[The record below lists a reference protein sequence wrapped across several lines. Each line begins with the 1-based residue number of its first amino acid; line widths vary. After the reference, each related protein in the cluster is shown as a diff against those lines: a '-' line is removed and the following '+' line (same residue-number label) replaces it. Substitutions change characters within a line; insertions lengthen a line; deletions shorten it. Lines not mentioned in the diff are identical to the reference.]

1 MSPARTFGA
10 YALVGTLVLAC
21 RPGQLQPPDER
32 VWGGTR
38 GKGPRI
44 VMDRATADKGDPAAL
59 LDMLEGELDRNFAA
73 LSSPELDPPAYFMGY
88 TVTAVEE
95 LYVEAEDGTVLRNDR
110 DRSRA
115 LDIDV
120 RVGDRQRDNSHSQG
134 GDYGPGNGLG
144 SGLPITLG
152 DVGLSLSQAIW
163 LDTESQYKAAVSKL
177 RDVESSEQL
186 RSEDEGFDHPDFS
199 KEKPTVHVEPEQTV
213 DLAAVQQAWRDG
225 LAEVSAELGDDPLV
239 LRSSVSLS
247 AEAHNQFMVNTEGSR
262 VQTGRVRLRI
272 MLDARAQADDG
283 MMLQRSETFEA
294 HVPEQLPD
302 LERLRATA
310 TRLRQELLAL
320 RKAPIADPYT
330 GPAILEGR
338 AAGVFFHEIFGHRL
352 EGHRQKD
359 DLEGQTFTDKLDRRV
374 LPGFLDVV
382 DDPTVTALGG
392 IPLSGHYFVDDEG
405 VPAERTLLVDR
416 GRLKTFL
423 LGRSPVLPFRHSNG
437 HGRREPGYQPVA
449 RQGNLVVTSRKT
461 YSSRELRQQLI
472 AEIKRQDKPYGLRF
486 SDIDGGYTIT
496 DRSGPQAFRV
506 TPLMVYRVYP
516 DEGRP
521 DELVRGVEIVGTPLA
536 SFDTIVATDDK
547 PGIFNGMCGAESGW
561 VPVSAVSPSLLL
573 ESIEIERAAHDRDRP
588 PLLPPPGTLGA
599 GQPDGE
605 APEASTPSAAK
616 AARKAPAKAPASAGG
631 EG

>member
-1 MSPARTFGA
+1 MSYARTLGA
-10 YALVGTLVLAC
+10 LALLGALVLAC
-21 RPGQLQPPDER
+21 RPGPGQPPDAG

-44 VMDRATADKGDPAAL
+44 VMARATAEKGDPAAL
-59 LDMLEGELDRNFAA
+59 LDMLESDLERNFSA
-73 LSSPELDPPAYFMGY
+73 LASPELDPPAYFLGY
-88 TVTAVEE
+88 TVTAIEE
-95 LYVEAEDGTVLRNDR
+95 LYLEAEGGTLLRDDN
-110 DRSRA
+110 DRSRV

-120 RVGDRQRDNSHSQG
+120 RVGDRQLDNSHSQG

-163 LDTESQYKAAVSKL
+163 LDTESQYKAAVAKL

-186 RSEDEGFDHPDFS
+186 RSEDDSPDSPDFS
-199 KEKPTVHVEPEQTV
+199 KEKPLVHIEPEQTL
-213 DLAAVQQAWRDG
+213 DLVAVREAWRDAI
-225 LAEVSAELGDDPLV
+225 AEVSAELGRDPLV

-247 AEAHNQFMVNTEGSR
+247 AEARNEIIINTEGTR

-272 MLDARAQADDG
+272 LLEARAQADDG
-283 MMLQRSETFEA
+283 MVLQRTETFEA

-302 LERLRATA
+302 MARLRATA
-310 TRLRQELLAL
+310 TRLRTELLAL
-320 RKAPIADPYT
+320 RQAPIADPYT

-359 DLEGQTFTDKLDRRV
+359 DLEGQTFTDRLDRRV
-374 LPGFLDVV
+374 LPSFLDVV

-405 VPAERTLLVDR
+405 VQAQRTLLVDR
-416 GRLKTFL
+416 GKLKTFL

-437 HGRREPGYQPVA
+437 HGRREPGYQTVA

-461 YSSRELRQQLI
+461 YSSRELRQQLV
-472 AEIKRQDKPYGLRF
+472 AEIKQQNKPYGLRF

-516 DEGRP
+516 QEGRP
-521 DELVRGVEIVGTPLA
+521 DELVRGVEIVGTPLS
-536 SFDTIVATDDK
+536 SFDTIVATDDR
-547 PGIFNGMCGAESGW
+547 PGIFNGVCGAESGW

-588 PLLPPPGTLGA
+588 PLLP
-599 GQPDGE
+599 
-605 APEASTPSAAK
+605 APEVA
-616 AARKAPAKAPASAGG
+616 AARG
-631 EG
+631 EQP

>member
-1 MSPARTFGA
+1 MSSARTFGA
-10 YALVGTLVLAC
+10 FALMGTLVLAC
-21 RPGQLQPPDER
+21 RTGPGQPPDEV
-32 VWGGTR
+32 VWGGPR

-44 VMDRATADKGDPAAL
+44 VMDRAKADKGDPAAL
-59 LDMLEGELDRNFAA
+59 LDMLESELQRNFAA
-73 LSSPELDPPAYFMGY
+73 LSAPELDPPAYFMGY
-88 TVTAVEE
+88 TVTAIEE
-95 LYVEAEDGTVLRNDR
+95 LYLEAEDGTLLRDDQ
-110 DRSRA
+110 DRSRV

-144 SGLPITLG
+144 SGLPITLD
-152 DVGLSLSQAIW
+152 DVELSLSQAIW

-186 RSEDEGFDHPDFS
+186 RSDDDGPAHPDFS
-199 KEKPTVHVEPEQTV
+199 KEKPTVHVEPEQTL
-213 DLAAVQQAWRDG
+213 DLRAVQEAWRDV
-225 LAEVSAELGDDPLV
+225 LAEASAELGDDPLV

-247 AEAHNQFMVNTEGSR
+247 GEAYNQFMVNTEGSR

-272 MLDARAQADDG
+272 LLEARAQADDG
-283 MMLQRSETFEA
+283 MMLQRTESFEA

-302 LERLRATA
+302 AERLRATA
-310 TRLRQELLAL
+310 TRLREELLAL

-405 VPAERTLLVDR
+405 VPAQRTLLVDR

-423 LGRSPVLPFRHSNG
+423 LGRSPVMPFRRSNG
-437 HGRREPGYQPVA
+437 HGRREPGYQTVA
-449 RQGNLVVTSRKT
+449 RQGNLVVTSRKAF
-461 YSSRELRQQLI
+461 SSRELRQELI
-472 AEIKRQDKPYGLRF
+472 EEIKRQNKPYGLRF
-486 SDIDGGYTIT
+486 SDIEGGYTIT

-516 DEGRP
+516 DGKRP
-521 DELVRGVEIVGTPLA
+521 DELVRGVEIVGTPLS

-547 PGIFNGMCGAESGW
+547 PGIFNGVCGAESGW

-573 ESIEIERAAHDRDRP
+573 ESIEIERSAHDRDKP
-588 PLLPPPGTLGA
+588 PLLPAPG
-599 GQPDGE
+599 
-605 APEASTPSAAK
+605 ASTPG
-616 AARKAPAKAPASAGG
+616 KAPAKTSSKVPAGD

>member
-1 MSPARTFGA
+1 MPSARTLGA
-10 YALVGTLVLAC
+10 FALVGTLVLAC
-21 RPGQLQPPDER
+21 RPGPGQPPDER
-32 VWGGTR
+32 VWGGSR
-38 GKGPRI
+38 KGPRI
-44 VMDRATADKGDPAAL
+44 VMDRATADKGNPAAL
-59 LDMLEGELDRNFAA
+59 LDMLEAELARNFAS
-73 LSSPELDPPAYFMGY
+73 LSAPELDPPAYFMGY
-88 TVTAVEE
+88 TVTAVED
-95 LYVEAEDGTVLRNDR
+95 LYLEAEDGTLLRDDH

-144 SGLPITLG
+144 SGLPITLD
-152 DVGLSLSQAIW
+152 DVELSLSQAIW

-186 RSEDEGFDHPDFS
+186 RSEDDGPDHPDFS
-199 KEKPTVHVEPEQTV
+199 KEKPLVHVEPEQTL
-213 DLAAVQQAWRDG
+213 DLAAVRSAWRDAI
-225 LAEVSAELGDDPLV
+225 AEVSAELGDDPLV
-239 LRSSVSLS
+239 LRSSASLS
-247 AEAHNQFMVNTEGSR
+247 ASAQNQFMVNTEGSR
-262 VQTGRVRLRI
+262 VQTGRIRLRI
-272 MLDARAQADDG
+272 LLEARAQADDG
-283 MMLQRSETFEA
+283 MLLQRTETFEA

-302 LERLRATA
+302 LARLRATA
-310 TRLRQELLAL
+310 TRLRAELLAL
-320 RKAPIADPYT
+320 RSAPIADPYT

-359 DLEGQTFTDKLDRRV
+359 DLEGQTFTDRLDRRV
-374 LPGFLDVV
+374 LPTFLDVV
-382 DDPTVTALGG
+382 DDPTITALGG
-392 IPLSGHYFVDDEG
+392 TPLSGHYFVDDEG
-405 VPAERTLLVDR
+405 VAAQRTLLVDR

-423 LGRSPVLPFRHSNG
+423 LGRSPVLPFRGSNG
-437 HGRREPGYQPVA
+437 HGRREPGYQSVA
-449 RQGNLVVTSRKT
+449 RQGNLVITSRKT

-506 TPLMVYRVYP
+506 TPLMVYRVFP
-516 DEGRP
+516 QEGRP

-536 SFDTIVATDDK
+536 SFDTIVATDDR
-547 PGIFNGMCGAESGW
+547 PGIFNGVCGAESGW

-588 PLLPPPGTLGA
+588 PLLPAPGA
-599 GQPDGE
+599 
-605 APEASTPSAAK
+605 ASTTPTAATP
-616 AARKAPAKAPASAGG
+616 RGDQG
-631 EG
+631 

>member
-1 MSPARTFGA
+1 MSSARTLGA
-10 YALVGTLVLAC
+10 LAMLGVLVLAC
-21 RPGQLQPPDER
+21 HPRAGDPPDAV
-32 VWGGTR
+32 VWGGSR

-44 VMDRATADKGDPAAL
+44 VMNRAVADKGDPATL
-59 LDMLEGELDRNFAA
+59 LDMLETELDRNFIA
-73 LSSPELDPPAYFMGY
+73 LSSPELDPPAYFLGY
-88 TVTAVEE
+88 TVTGSEE
-95 LYVEAEDGTVLRNDR
+95 IYLEAEDGTLLRDDK
-110 DRSRA
+110 DRSRV

-120 RVGDRQRDNSHSQG
+120 RVGDRRLDNSHSQG

-152 DVGLSLSQAIW
+152 DVELSLSQAIW
-163 LDTESQYKAAVSKL
+163 LDTESQYKAAVAKL

-186 RSEDEGFDHPDFS
+186 RSDNEDPASPDFS
-199 KEKPTVHVEPEQTV
+199 KEKPLVHIEPERAL
-213 DLAAVQQAWRDG
+213 DLATVREAWRDRIT
-225 LAEVSAELGDDPLV
+225 EISAELGDDPLV

-247 AEAHNQFMVNTEGSR
+247 ASAQNELIVTTEGTR

-272 MLDARAQADDG
+272 LLEARAQASDG
-283 MMLQRSETFEA
+283 MVLQRTETFEA

-302 LERLRATA
+302 MARLRTTA
-310 TRLRQELLAL
+310 TRLRTELLAL

-359 DLEGQTFTDKLDRRV
+359 DLEGQTFTDRLDRRV
-374 LPGFLDVV
+374 LPSFLDVV
-382 DDPTVTALGG
+382 DDPTVTTLGG

-405 VPAERTLLVDR
+405 VPAQRTVLVDR
-416 GRLKTFL
+416 GKLKTFL
-423 LGRSPVLPFRHSNG
+423 LGRSPVLPFRQSNG
-437 HGRREPGYQPVA
+437 HGRREPGYQTVA

-461 YSSRELRQQLI
+461 SSSRELRQQLV
-472 AEIKRQDKPYGLRF
+472 AEIKRQNKPYGLRF

-506 TPLMVYRVYP
+506 TPLMVYRVFP
-516 DEGRP
+516 EEGRP
-521 DELVRGVEIVGTPLA
+521 DELVRGVEIVGTPLS
-536 SFDTIVATDDK
+536 SFDTIVATDDR
-547 PGIFNGMCGAESGW
+547 PGIFNGVCGAESGW

-588 PLLPPPGTLGA
+588 PLLPAPELEAAGA
-599 GQPDGE
+599 G
-605 APEASTPSAAK
+605 A
-616 AARKAPAKAPASAGG
+616 AGG
-631 EG
+631 DQP